1 MSEPGSAIERRL
13 QELGMTLPEA
23 ATPAFVYQPVVI
35 WRDVAYVS
43 GQLPKVDGQVRITGK
58 VGDTVSVEEA
68 QEAARIC
75 VLQALAVLKEALGTL
90 DRVARVLKV
99 TGFVASVPGFIE
111 QPKVI
116 DAASTLLG
124 QVSGEAGHH
133 ARSAVGVAV
142 LPRDSAVEIEFVV
155 ALREDI

>member
-1 MSEPGSAIERRL
+1 MSESLSTIERRL
-13 QELGMTLPEA
+13 RELELTLPEA
-23 ATPAFVYQPVVI
+23 ATPAFDYQPVVI

-43 GQLPKVDGQVRITGK
+43 GQLPKVEGEVRLTGK
-58 VGDTVSVEEA
+58 LGESVSLEEA
-68 QEAARIC
+68 QDAARIC
-75 VLQALAVLKEALGTL
+75 VLQALAVLKEALGSL

-99 TGFVASVPGFIE
+99 TGFVASAPSFVD

-124 QVSGEAGHH
+124 QVLGKAGQH

-142 LPRDSAVEIEFVV
+142 LPRDSPVEIEFVI
-155 ALREDI
+155 ALREDM